1 MPRTSVSAAAEN
13 TWSPAIQVVGSFNL
27 SISGTFSAT
36 VTVQRSEDGSTWRNV
51 DTWTAPS
58 EEVGYDPILNYYR
71 VGVATG
77 DYTSGT
83 AVASM
88 NGYDIWPSRI

>member
-1 MPRTSVSAAAEN
+1 MTVVTKEISAEN
-13 TWSPAIQVVGSFNL
+13 TWSDPINVKGRFDL

-36 VTVQRSEDGSTWRNV
+36 VTVQRSFDGGSSWAAV
-51 DTWTAPS
+51 DTFTAPIETFGEQPS
-58 EEVGYDPILNYYR
+58 YSTYR

-83 AVASM
+83 VTVSLIEE
-88 NGYDIWPSRI
+88 DLSE